1 MPALGSCVTVTRGIM
16 LKLPSE
22 MIGDQSGESNGWRKW
37 WIFAIASWVMLF
49 VCGFIALFRAWKTSG
64 QGNVAGIDEELIIFA
79 IPIACVVISSFFV
92 GLYALINKEIRS
104 QLLSL
109 PTAAALSCLA
119 LSFIIAMLCLVGYS
133 IIDLGYQQFIHGS
146 LSNEGMTL
154 EAMMAGLSVGVIAFP
169 LTFGLAFPLG
179 MPLGGAIFLYIT
191 IKARGSITFMSWIA
205 TLAFSI
211 FGWWLVVIVGLALGL
226 GG

>member
-1 MPALGSCVTVTRGIM
+1 M

-22 MIGDQSGESNGWRKW
+22 MIGDQSGESDGWHKW
-37 WIFAIASWVMLF
+37 WIFAIASWLLLF
-49 VCGFIALFRAWKTSG
+49 VCGFIALFRAWKTAG

-79 IPIACVVISSFFV
+79 IPVSCVVISTFV
-92 GLYALINKEIRS
+92 FGLYALLNREIRS

-133 IIDLGYQQFIHGS
+133 IIDLGYQQFVDGS
-146 LSNEGMTL
+146 LSDEGMTL
-154 EAMMAGLSVGVIAFP
+154 EAMKAGLSVGIIAFP

-179 MPLGGAIFLYIT
+179 MPLGAAIFLYIT
-191 IKARGSITFMSWIA
+191 IKARASISLMSWVA

>member
-1 MPALGSCVTVTRGIM
+1 M

-22 MIGDQSGESNGWRKW
+22 MIGDQSGESDGWHKW
-37 WIFAIASWVMLF
+37 WIFAIASWLLLF
-49 VCGFIALFRAWKTSG
+49 VCGFIALFRAWKTAG

-79 IPIACVVISSFFV
+79 IPVSCVVISTFVV
-92 GLYALINKEIRS
+92 GLYALLNREIRS

-133 IIDLGYQQFIHGS
+133 IIDLGYQQFVDGS
-146 LSNEGMTL
+146 LSDEGMTL
-154 EAMMAGLSVGVIAFP
+154 EAMKAGLSVGIIAFP

-179 MPLGGAIFLYIT
+179 MPLGAAIFLYIT
-191 IKARGSITFMSWIA
+191 IKARASISLMSWVA

-211 FGWWLVVIVGLALGL
+211 FGWWLVVIVGLGLGL

>member
-1 MPALGSCVTVTRGIM
+1 M

-22 MIGDQSGESNGWRKW
+22 MIGDQSGESDGWRKW
-37 WIFAIASWVMLF
+37 WTFAIASWIILF
-49 VCGFIALFRAWKTSG
+49 ICGFIALFRAWKTAG
-64 QGNVAGIDEELIIFA
+64 QGDNLIIFA
-79 IPIACVVISSFFV
+79 VPIACLVISNLLV
-92 GLYALINKEIRS
+92 GLYALFNEEIRS

-119 LSFIIAMLCLVGYS
+119 LSFIIAMLSLVGYS

-146 LSNEGMTL
+146 LSDEGMTL

-179 MPLGGAIFLYIT
+179 MPLGAAIFLYMT
-191 IKARGSITFMSWIA
+191 IKARGSISSLSWVA

-211 FGWWLVVIVGLALGL
+211 FGWWLLVVVGLALGL